1 VKISGDQES
10 KNGCKEIA
18 FVLKSAEKLIE
29 KTKERKRGRYGS
41 EVYRGSREQG
51 AGSREQGAGSR
62 EQGAGSREQGINM
75 RRYNCVTKEASV
87 IDDQI
92 HLSQA

>member
-51 AGSREQGAGSR
+51 AGSREQG
-62 EQGAGSREQGINM
+62 INM

>member
-41 EVYRGSREQG
+41 EVYRGSREQ
-51 AGSREQGAGSR
+51 E
-62 EQGAGSREQGINM
+62 INM